1 MVAPPFPNYKDGD
14 DNDDGDTAV
23 GSCENTDSAR
33 QKKRESGIEQFSAK
47 EIFSIFCNCNSSIVI
62 VYMLIGK
69 KIPHRSTKY
78 IDGWVK
84 TFQL

>member
-1 MVAPPFPNYKDGD
+1 MRGGWRPFKFFPKKSSDLVAPPFPNYKDGD

-47 EIFSIFCNCNSSIVI
+47 EIFF
-62 VYMLIGK
+62 
-69 KIPHRSTKY
+69 
-78 IDGWVK
+78 
-84 TFQL
+84 

>member
-1 MVAPPFPNYKDGD
+1 MRGRAGWKAVWNFSKKSSDLVAPPFPNYKDGD

-47 EIFSIFCNCNSSIVI
+47 EIFF
-62 VYMLIGK
+62 
-69 KIPHRSTKY
+69 
-78 IDGWVK
+78 
-84 TFQL
+84 